1 MIVCHYLAGL
11 HNYGGG
17 PMRNIPFTTLENVSE
32 TDPFTHAP
40 FTPSSPQ
47 LSHSPQSLD
56 DRGPKRTPQPQLG
69 WTTCECMCVRVYVCM

>member
-1 MIVCHYLAGL
+1 MIVRHYLAGL

-40 FTPSSPQ
+40 FTPPPNSVTPPNPWMIEGPREHRS
-47 LSHSPQSLD
+47 LSWA
-56 DRGPKRTPQPQLG
+56 G
-69 WTTCECMCVRVYVCM
+69 